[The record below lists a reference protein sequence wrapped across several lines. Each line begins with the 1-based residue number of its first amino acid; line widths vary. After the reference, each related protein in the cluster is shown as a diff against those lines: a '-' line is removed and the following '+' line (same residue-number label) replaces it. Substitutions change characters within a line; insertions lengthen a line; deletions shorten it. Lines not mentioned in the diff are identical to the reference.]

1 MSTDSAPLSLD
12 VLWGSETIRVTN
24 VPRRL
29 PHDSTED
36 HARTVADA
44 GRANPG
50 VWLPDGAWEAIARA
64 TTRPDALAVQ
74 LRPTPDEPSGLL
86 MVENVEGATLRSI
99 VTRVLLSELFPGPQP
114 RTGMEVSEVADPQVH
129 GIVHD
134 GRPGA
139 IVQYRYQ
146 DIAHLRNHVW
156 QTIHATL
163 SLNSYA
169 TSILTR
175 SVTRNLITHPVEIA
189 FEDGTESLHV
199 LAVRDGITRLA
210 SAWAVLAGEGADPA
224 DAATLA
230 RDALLGDAITG
241 APGDGRLGQRL
252 AENRARWRQKLR
264 EEFDTEMSGA
274 APGLRAA
281 QIAQSYVVPA
291 QIAVGV
297 EGHSGRALS
306 PEDLFDDAIRSVL
319 ASVHVEFKQ
328 WDPAAQNVEV
338 ITRALKR
345 IIQQDDP
352 RWNTADLQAVYGL
365 AVGRIPV
372 AELPAVFGG
381 AQSPPATAL
390 WRAVYLVSALT
401 QPDLL
406 DLLKDQAKAIKGGQR
421 MSMKGFGELL
431 GPIID
436 LPWRAK
442 KKLVTKQARNAWNNG
457 GVLSK
462 DVTQSWEPVP
472 TEDFT
477 TLIEPAMNGDDD
489 ARCTLAVAG
498 GVALIADKLLTRN
511 VGSSLGA
518 RKEKGGVPF
527 RADVHKVVEGLSRP
541 DNELGLWTLAL
552 AANAFRSDGLP
563 QNSVPKLSLTGR
575 DPASSEEPPYV
586 YFKVDLDAEDRIA
599 RDDDGVPVPL
609 YEWDVVAASDPDR
622 AASTAL
628 AKAPAAAPPVTA
640 PPVTTPSATDGDT
653 PPGAEAGPEDA
664 TAPATV
670 SGGASG
676 AEDSGAP
683 LFRYGADGAG
693 DPYALP
699 LPGPREADVPAPP
712 SQRAAAHRKS
722 LRLGVQAAR
731 DALDHLHLLEPE
743 VGGHTPI
750 VPVDQLND
758 LHKLLVGI
766 LTDVENLRR
775 RVAEDQALEGGE
787 AEEARAEDLADVEA

>member
-1 MSTDSAPLSLD
+1 MSNSASSALSLD
-12 VLWGSETIRVTN
+12 VSWGSDAIRVTN
-24 VPRRL
+24 VARQL
-29 PHDSTED
+29 PPDSTDTHLRSVTE
-36 HARTVADA
+36 A

-50 VWLPDGAWEAIARA
+50 VWLPDAAWEVIASA

-86 MVENVEGATLRSI
+86 MVENVEGATLRSV

-114 RTGMEVSEVADPQVH
+114 RTGMEVSEVPDPQVH
-129 GIVHD
+129 GITHD

-146 DIAHLRNHVW
+146 DPSHLRNHVW

-189 FEDGTESLHV
+189 FEDGTEPIHV
-199 LAVRDGITRLA
+199 LVVRDGITRLA
-210 SAWAVLAGEGADPA
+210 SAWAVLAGHGADPA
-224 DAATLA
+224 EVAELATS
-230 RDALLGDAITG
+230 ALLGGSTVSATG
-241 APGDGRLGQRL
+241 SGLVRRL
-252 AENRARWRQKLR
+252 AAGRAQWRQTLR
-264 EEFDTEMSGA
+264 QEFDAEMRGA
-274 APGLRAA
+274 TPGIRAA

-297 EGHSGRALS
+297 EGHEGRVLA
-306 PEDLFDDAIRSVL
+306 PEDIFDDAVRSVL

-328 WDPAAQNVEV
+328 WDAAAQNVEV

-345 IIQQDDP
+345 IIQQGDP

-372 AELPAVFGG
+372 AELPQVFGG
-381 AQSPPATAL
+381 EPAAEGTAL
-390 WRAVYLVSALT
+390 WRAVYLISALT

-406 DLLKDQAKAIKGGQR
+406 ELLKDQAKAIKGGQR

-431 GPIID
+431 GPIVD

-457 GVLSK
+457 GVLSA
-462 DVTQSWEPVP
+462 DVTQGWSPVP

-489 ARCTLAVAG
+489 ARRTLAVAG

-518 RKEKGGVPF
+518 RKDKGGVPF
-527 RADVHKVVEGLSRP
+527 RSDVNKVIEGLSRP
-541 DNELGLWTLAL
+541 ANELGLWTLAL
-552 AANAFRSDGLP
+552 AANTFRSDDLP
-563 QNSVPKLSLTGR
+563 RNSVPKQSLTGKESA
-575 DPASSEEPPYV
+575 ASDEPPYI
-586 YFKVDLDAEDRIA
+586 YFKVDLDAKDRIA
-599 RDDDGVPVPL
+599 VDGDGVPVPL
-609 YEWDVVAASDPDR
+609 YEWDVVAASDPER
-622 AASTAL
+622 MAKL
-628 AKAPAAAPPVTA
+628 AGPVPPSPSAPPA
-640 PPVTTPSATDGDT
+640 PNDETEPEQSDTSADETGETSGAADSGTPLFQFGSV
-653 PPGAEAGPEDA
+653 GAGSG
-664 TAPATV
+664 TV
-670 SGGASG
+670 DGAS
-676 AEDSGAP
+676 
-683 LFRYGADGAG
+683 
-693 DPYALP
+693 
-699 LPGPREADVPAPP
+699 LPGPRDEDLTTPP
-712 SQRAAAHRKS
+712 SQRAAAHRKA

-731 DALDHLHLLEPE
+731 DALDHLHTLEPE

-750 VPVDQLND
+750 VPMDQLNA
-758 LHKLLVGI
+758 LHELLVGV

-775 RVAEDQALEGGE
+775 RITPEEGE
-787 AEEARAEDLADVEA
+787 PREEESRAEKDLEDVDA